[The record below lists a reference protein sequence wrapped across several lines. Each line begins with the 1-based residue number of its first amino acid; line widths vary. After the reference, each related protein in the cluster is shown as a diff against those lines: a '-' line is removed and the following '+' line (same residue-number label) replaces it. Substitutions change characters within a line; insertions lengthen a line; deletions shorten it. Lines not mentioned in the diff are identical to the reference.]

1 MQVNQQAKTFEL
13 LDKLMDALLETKYK
27 LDAINDQDSKIPD
40 RNAMARLELSILAK
54 IVPNVQL
61 SVIATL

>member
-1 MQVNQQAKTFEL
+1 
-13 LDKLMDALLETKYK
+13 MDALLETKYN
-27 LDAINDQDSKIPD
+27 LDAINDQDSKLPD

-54 IVPNVQL
+54 IVPNLQL